1 MAKLPF
7 GIPAASKSGEID
19 WHERGSDCSNVS
31 SLLSE
36 QPNPEKRSQKRMDQD
51 PRPITTAPPDSVGQ
65 AFSRA
70 TSLKC
75 PMCVKGQLFSGML
88 RMNKTCDQ
96 CGFRFER
103 DPGYFLG
110 STYINYGLTTL
121 LTTWTYI
128 LLHFVIGIGR
138 GWLIPGL
145 ATFCVIF
152 PVVFFRYARSLWL
165 SFDCYFDRT
174 GALEQRSEVTQ
185 EQDPES
191 SKEN

>member
-1 MAKLPF
+1 M
-7 GIPAASKSGEID
+7 D
-19 WHERGSDCSNVS
+19 HES
-31 SLLSE
+31 
-36 QPNPEKRSQKRMDQD
+36 PP
-51 PRPITTAPPDSVGQ
+51 TTFAPPDSVGQ

-70 TSLKC
+70 KSLQC
-75 PMCVKGQLFSGML
+75 PMCGKGKLFSGLL
-88 RMNKTCDQ
+88 RMEKTCQ
-96 CGFRFER
+96 RCGFRFER

-128 LLHFVIGIGR
+128 VLHFVIGIGK

-174 GALEQRSEVTQ
+174 GALEQRSELGK
-185 EQDPES
+185 EQDPKS
-191 SKEN
+191 SKEI